1 MDREN
6 RNRKSWYSVL
16 GSFLARRWAGLLL
29 FLVCAGIF
37 ALVFSLYDLEL
48 EAVLYAGGLCL
59 LLLLAVLAAD
69 FCRSLARR
77 RRYEE
82 IFRNLPLLPEELPAT
97 RTEEE
102 ADLQE
107 ILKELGR
114 RMEAA
119 LTEWENWRQES
130 MDYYTTWVHQIKT
143 PISVMRMTLEGEDT
157 EEHRELS
164 AELFRIEQYVEM
176 VLSYLRLDSDS
187 SDYAFQE
194 YDLVTGGVQ
203 YSYLVFSAMKE
214 GDSFRVSREGTFL
227 DADKIVNLYVITL
240 DEYNGAASTNA
251 SLSDGEIILYDSQGD
266 YDASSLK
273 LFDREYQ
280 VKAVLEDFPG
290 KSLMAANIAS
300 SYFLVVPDQQE
311 MDEIYA
317 KQKEALTDIAS
328 EPDSFYAFDT
338 DADQEEQRAFAE
350 ALLNLLQNGDLK
362 SIPDSRVDADAVYLK
377 LYGGFFFL
385 GLFLG
390 VLFLIAAVLIIYYKQ
405 ISEGFED
412 RERFAIMRKVG
423 LSRREVRSAIRSQVL
438 TVFFLP
444 LLTAGIHVAAAFPL
458 MSRLLELLYLSNT
471 RLYMACTAVSFL
483 VFAVFYVIVYLLTAR
498 TYYRIVSR

>member
-6 RNRKSWYSVL
+6 RDRKSWYSAL

-82 IFRNLPLLPEELPAT
+82 IFRNLPLLPEELPAA
-97 RTEEE
+97 RTVEE

-187 SDYAFQE
+187 SDYVFQE
-194 YDLVTGGVQ
+194 YDLDSIIRQAVHKYAPLFVRKKLRL
-203 YSYLVFSAMKE
+203 SYEPVNVKVLTDEKWLLFILEQILSNSIKYTQE
-214 GDSFRVSREGTFL
+214 GSVS
-227 DADKIVNLYVITL
+227 ITL
-240 DEYNGAASTNA
+240 TPDKVLNISDTGIGIAPEDLPRIFERGFTGYNGRSDKKST
-251 SLSDGEIILYDSQGD
+251 G
-266 YDASSLK
+266 
-273 LFDREYQ
+273 
-280 VKAVLEDFPG
+280 
-290 KSLMAANIAS
+290 
-300 SYFLVVPDQQE
+300 
-311 MDEIYA
+311 
-317 KQKEALTDIAS
+317 
-328 EPDSFYAFDT
+328 
-338 DADQEEQRAFAE
+338 
-350 ALLNLLQNGDLK
+350 
-362 SIPDSRVDADAVYLK
+362 
-377 LYGGFFFL
+377 L
-385 GLFLG
+385 GLYLCKK
-390 VLFLIAAVLIIYYKQ
+390 AAGRLSHK
-405 ISEGFED
+405 ISVQSKPG
-412 RERFAIMRKVG
+412 AG
-423 LSRREVRSAIRSQVL
+423 
-438 TVFFLP
+438 TV
-444 LLTAGIHVAAAFPL
+444 
-458 MSRLLELLYLSNT
+458 
-471 RLYMACTAVSFL
+471 VSIDL
-483 VFAVFYVIVYLLTAR
+483 DTKMLR
-498 TYYRIVSR
+498 TE

>member
-6 RNRKSWYSVL
+6 RNRKSWYSAL

-29 FLVCAGIF
+29 FLACAGIF

-82 IFRNLPLLPEELPAT
+82 IFRNLPLLPEELPAA
-97 RTEEE
+97 RTLEE

-187 SDYAFQE
+187 SDYVFQE
-194 YDLVTGGVQ
+194 YDLDSIIRQAVHKYAPLFVRKKLRL
-203 YSYLVFSAMKE
+203 SYEPVNVKVLTDEKWLLFILEQILSNSIKYTQE
-214 GDSFRVSREGTFL
+214 GSVS
-227 DADKIVNLYVITL
+227 ITL
-240 DEYNGAASTNA
+240 TPDKVLNISDTGIGIAPEDLPRIFERGFTGYNGRSDKKST
-251 SLSDGEIILYDSQGD
+251 G
-266 YDASSLK
+266 
-273 LFDREYQ
+273 
-280 VKAVLEDFPG
+280 
-290 KSLMAANIAS
+290 
-300 SYFLVVPDQQE
+300 
-311 MDEIYA
+311 
-317 KQKEALTDIAS
+317 
-328 EPDSFYAFDT
+328 
-338 DADQEEQRAFAE
+338 
-350 ALLNLLQNGDLK
+350 
-362 SIPDSRVDADAVYLK
+362 
-377 LYGGFFFL
+377 L
-385 GLFLG
+385 GLYLCKK
-390 VLFLIAAVLIIYYKQ
+390 AAGRLSHK
-405 ISEGFED
+405 ISVQSKPG
-412 RERFAIMRKVG
+412 AG
-423 LSRREVRSAIRSQVL
+423 
-438 TVFFLP
+438 TV
-444 LLTAGIHVAAAFPL
+444 
-458 MSRLLELLYLSNT
+458 
-471 RLYMACTAVSFL
+471 VSIDL
-483 VFAVFYVIVYLLTAR
+483 DTKMLR
-498 TYYRIVSR
+498 TE

>member
-6 RNRKSWYSVL
+6 RNRKSWYSAL

-29 FLVCAGIF
+29 FLACAGIF

-82 IFRNLPLLPEELPAT
+82 IFRNLPLLPEELPAA
-97 RTEEE
+97 RTVEE

-187 SDYAFQE
+187 SDYVFQE
-194 YDLVTGGVQ
+194 YDLDSIIRQAVHKYAPLFVRKKLRL
-203 YSYLVFSAMKE
+203 SYEPVNVKVLTDEKWLLFILEQILSNSIKYTQE
-214 GDSFRVSREGTFL
+214 GSVS
-227 DADKIVNLYVITL
+227 ITL
-240 DEYNGAASTNA
+240 IPDKVLNISDTGIGIAPEDLPRIFEKGFTGYNGRSDKKST
-251 SLSDGEIILYDSQGD
+251 G
-266 YDASSLK
+266 
-273 LFDREYQ
+273 
-280 VKAVLEDFPG
+280 
-290 KSLMAANIAS
+290 
-300 SYFLVVPDQQE
+300 
-311 MDEIYA
+311 
-317 KQKEALTDIAS
+317 
-328 EPDSFYAFDT
+328 
-338 DADQEEQRAFAE
+338 
-350 ALLNLLQNGDLK
+350 
-362 SIPDSRVDADAVYLK
+362 
-377 LYGGFFFL
+377 L
-385 GLFLG
+385 GLYLCKK
-390 VLFLIAAVLIIYYKQ
+390 AAGRLSHK
-405 ISEGFED
+405 ISVQSKPG
-412 RERFAIMRKVG
+412 AG
-423 LSRREVRSAIRSQVL
+423 
-438 TVFFLP
+438 TV
-444 LLTAGIHVAAAFPL
+444 
-458 MSRLLELLYLSNT
+458 
-471 RLYMACTAVSFL
+471 VSIDL
-483 VFAVFYVIVYLLTAR
+483 DTKMLR
-498 TYYRIVSR
+498 TE

>member
-6 RNRKSWYSVL
+6 RDRKSWYSAL

-29 FLVCAGIF
+29 FLAFAGIF

-82 IFRNLPLLPEELPAT
+82 IFRNLPLLPEELPAA
-97 RTEEE
+97 RTLEE

-187 SDYAFQE
+187 SDYVFQE
-194 YDLVTGGVQ
+194 YDLDSIIRQAVHKYAPLFVRKKLRL
-203 YSYLVFSAMKE
+203 SYEPVNVKVLTDEKWLLFILEQILSNSIKYTQE
-214 GDSFRVSREGTFL
+214 GSVS
-227 DADKIVNLYVITL
+227 ITL
-240 DEYNGAASTNA
+240 TPDKVLNISDTGIGIAPEDLPRIFEKGFTGYNGRSDKKST
-251 SLSDGEIILYDSQGD
+251 G
-266 YDASSLK
+266 
-273 LFDREYQ
+273 
-280 VKAVLEDFPG
+280 
-290 KSLMAANIAS
+290 
-300 SYFLVVPDQQE
+300 
-311 MDEIYA
+311 
-317 KQKEALTDIAS
+317 
-328 EPDSFYAFDT
+328 
-338 DADQEEQRAFAE
+338 
-350 ALLNLLQNGDLK
+350 
-362 SIPDSRVDADAVYLK
+362 
-377 LYGGFFFL
+377 L
-385 GLFLG
+385 GLYLCKK
-390 VLFLIAAVLIIYYKQ
+390 AAGRLSHK
-405 ISEGFED
+405 ISVQSKPG
-412 RERFAIMRKVG
+412 AG
-423 LSRREVRSAIRSQVL
+423 
-438 TVFFLP
+438 TV
-444 LLTAGIHVAAAFPL
+444 
-458 MSRLLELLYLSNT
+458 
-471 RLYMACTAVSFL
+471 VSIDL
-483 VFAVFYVIVYLLTAR
+483 DTKMLR
-498 TYYRIVSR
+498 TE

>member
-6 RNRKSWYSVL
+6 RDRKSWYSAL

-82 IFRNLPLLPEELPAT
+82 IFRNLPLLPEELPAA
-97 RTEEE
+97 RTLEE

-187 SDYAFQE
+187 SDYVFQE
-194 YDLVTGGVQ
+194 YDLDSIIRQAVHKYAPLFVRKKLRL
-203 YSYLVFSAMKE
+203 SYEPVNVKVLTDEKWLLFILEQILSNSIKYTQE
-214 GDSFRVSREGTFL
+214 GSVS
-227 DADKIVNLYVITL
+227 ITL
-240 DEYNGAASTNA
+240 TPDKVLNISDTGIGIAPEDLPRIFERGFTGYNGRSDKKST
-251 SLSDGEIILYDSQGD
+251 G
-266 YDASSLK
+266 
-273 LFDREYQ
+273 
-280 VKAVLEDFPG
+280 
-290 KSLMAANIAS
+290 
-300 SYFLVVPDQQE
+300 
-311 MDEIYA
+311 
-317 KQKEALTDIAS
+317 
-328 EPDSFYAFDT
+328 
-338 DADQEEQRAFAE
+338 
-350 ALLNLLQNGDLK
+350 
-362 SIPDSRVDADAVYLK
+362 
-377 LYGGFFFL
+377 L
-385 GLFLG
+385 GLYLCKK
-390 VLFLIAAVLIIYYKQ
+390 AAGRLSHK
-405 ISEGFED
+405 ISVQSKPG
-412 RERFAIMRKVG
+412 AG
-423 LSRREVRSAIRSQVL
+423 
-438 TVFFLP
+438 TV
-444 LLTAGIHVAAAFPL
+444 
-458 MSRLLELLYLSNT
+458 
-471 RLYMACTAVSFL
+471 VSIDL
-483 VFAVFYVIVYLLTAR
+483 DTKMLR
-498 TYYRIVSR
+498 TE

>member
-6 RNRKSWYSVL
+6 RNRKSLYSAL

-29 FLVCAGIF
+29 FLACAGIF

-82 IFRNLPLLPEELPAT
+82 IFRNLPLLPEELPAA
-97 RTEEE
+97 RTVEE

-107 ILKELGR
+107 ILKELGL

-187 SDYAFQE
+187 SDYVFQE
-194 YDLVTGGVQ
+194 YDLDSIIRQAVHKYAPLFVRKKLRL
-203 YSYLVFSAMKE
+203 SYEPVNVKVLTDEKWLLFILEQILSNSIKYTQE
-214 GDSFRVSREGTFL
+214 GSVS
-227 DADKIVNLYVITL
+227 ITL
-240 DEYNGAASTNA
+240 TPDKVLNISDTGIGIAPEDLPRIFEKGFTGYNGRSDKKST
-251 SLSDGEIILYDSQGD
+251 G
-266 YDASSLK
+266 
-273 LFDREYQ
+273 
-280 VKAVLEDFPG
+280 
-290 KSLMAANIAS
+290 
-300 SYFLVVPDQQE
+300 
-311 MDEIYA
+311 
-317 KQKEALTDIAS
+317 
-328 EPDSFYAFDT
+328 
-338 DADQEEQRAFAE
+338 
-350 ALLNLLQNGDLK
+350 
-362 SIPDSRVDADAVYLK
+362 
-377 LYGGFFFL
+377 L
-385 GLFLG
+385 GLYLCKK
-390 VLFLIAAVLIIYYKQ
+390 AAGRLSHK
-405 ISEGFED
+405 ISVQSKPG
-412 RERFAIMRKVG
+412 AG
-423 LSRREVRSAIRSQVL
+423 
-438 TVFFLP
+438 TV
-444 LLTAGIHVAAAFPL
+444 
-458 MSRLLELLYLSNT
+458 
-471 RLYMACTAVSFL
+471 VSIDL
-483 VFAVFYVIVYLLTAR
+483 DTKMLR
-498 TYYRIVSR
+498 TE

>member
-6 RNRKSWYSVL
+6 RNRKSWYSAL

-29 FLVCAGIF
+29 FLAFAGIF

-82 IFRNLPLLPEELPAT
+82 IFRNLPLLPEELPAA
-97 RTEEE
+97 RTLEE

-187 SDYAFQE
+187 SDYVFQE
-194 YDLVTGGVQ
+194 YDLDSIIRQAVHKYAPLFVRKKLRL
-203 YSYLVFSAMKE
+203 SYEPVNVKVLTDEKWLLFILEQILSNSIKYTQE
-214 GDSFRVSREGTFL
+214 GSVS
-227 DADKIVNLYVITL
+227 ITL
-240 DEYNGAASTNA
+240 TPDKVLNISDTGIGIAPEDLPRIFEKGFTGYNGRSDKKST
-251 SLSDGEIILYDSQGD
+251 G
-266 YDASSLK
+266 
-273 LFDREYQ
+273 
-280 VKAVLEDFPG
+280 
-290 KSLMAANIAS
+290 
-300 SYFLVVPDQQE
+300 
-311 MDEIYA
+311 
-317 KQKEALTDIAS
+317 
-328 EPDSFYAFDT
+328 
-338 DADQEEQRAFAE
+338 
-350 ALLNLLQNGDLK
+350 
-362 SIPDSRVDADAVYLK
+362 
-377 LYGGFFFL
+377 L
-385 GLFLG
+385 GLYLCKK
-390 VLFLIAAVLIIYYKQ
+390 AAGRLSHK
-405 ISEGFED
+405 ISVQSKPG
-412 RERFAIMRKVG
+412 AG
-423 LSRREVRSAIRSQVL
+423 
-438 TVFFLP
+438 TV
-444 LLTAGIHVAAAFPL
+444 
-458 MSRLLELLYLSNT
+458 
-471 RLYMACTAVSFL
+471 VSIDL
-483 VFAVFYVIVYLLTAR
+483 DTKMLR
-498 TYYRIVSR
+498 TE

>member
-6 RNRKSWYSVL
+6 RNRKSWYSAL

-29 FLVCAGIF
+29 FLACAGIF

-82 IFRNLPLLPEELPAT
+82 IFRNLPLLPEELPAA
-97 RTEEE
+97 RTLEE

-187 SDYAFQE
+187 SDYVFQE
-194 YDLVTGGVQ
+194 YDLDSIIRQAVHKYAPLFVRKKLRL
-203 YSYLVFSAMKE
+203 SYEPVNVKVLTDEKWLLFILEQILSNSIKYTQE
-214 GDSFRVSREGTFL
+214 GSVS
-227 DADKIVNLYVITL
+227 ITL
-240 DEYNGAASTNA
+240 TPDKVLNISDTGIGIAPEDLPRIFEKGFTGYNGRSDKKST
-251 SLSDGEIILYDSQGD
+251 G
-266 YDASSLK
+266 
-273 LFDREYQ
+273 
-280 VKAVLEDFPG
+280 
-290 KSLMAANIAS
+290 
-300 SYFLVVPDQQE
+300 
-311 MDEIYA
+311 
-317 KQKEALTDIAS
+317 
-328 EPDSFYAFDT
+328 
-338 DADQEEQRAFAE
+338 
-350 ALLNLLQNGDLK
+350 
-362 SIPDSRVDADAVYLK
+362 
-377 LYGGFFFL
+377 L
-385 GLFLG
+385 GLYLCKK
-390 VLFLIAAVLIIYYKQ
+390 AAGRLSHK
-405 ISEGFED
+405 ISVQSKPG
-412 RERFAIMRKVG
+412 AG
-423 LSRREVRSAIRSQVL
+423 
-438 TVFFLP
+438 TV
-444 LLTAGIHVAAAFPL
+444 
-458 MSRLLELLYLSNT
+458 
-471 RLYMACTAVSFL
+471 VSIDL
-483 VFAVFYVIVYLLTAR
+483 DTKMLR
-498 TYYRIVSR
+498 TE

>member
-6 RNRKSWYSVL
+6 RNRKSWYSAL

-29 FLVCAGIF
+29 FLACAGIF

-82 IFRNLPLLPEELPAT
+82 IFRNLPLLPEELPAA
-97 RTEEE
+97 RTVEE

-187 SDYAFQE
+187 SDYVFQE
-194 YDLVTGGVQ
+194 YDLDSIIRQAVHKYAPLFVRKKLRL
-203 YSYLVFSAMKE
+203 SYEPVNVKVLTDEKWLLFILEQILSNSIKYTQE
-214 GDSFRVSREGTFL
+214 GSVS
-227 DADKIVNLYVITL
+227 ITL
-240 DEYNGAASTNA
+240 TPDKVLNISDTGIGIAPEDLPRIFEKGFTGYNGRSDKKST
-251 SLSDGEIILYDSQGD
+251 G
-266 YDASSLK
+266 
-273 LFDREYQ
+273 
-280 VKAVLEDFPG
+280 
-290 KSLMAANIAS
+290 
-300 SYFLVVPDQQE
+300 
-311 MDEIYA
+311 
-317 KQKEALTDIAS
+317 
-328 EPDSFYAFDT
+328 
-338 DADQEEQRAFAE
+338 
-350 ALLNLLQNGDLK
+350 
-362 SIPDSRVDADAVYLK
+362 
-377 LYGGFFFL
+377 L
-385 GLFLG
+385 GLYLCKK
-390 VLFLIAAVLIIYYKQ
+390 AAGRLSHK
-405 ISEGFED
+405 ISVQSKPG
-412 RERFAIMRKVG
+412 AG
-423 LSRREVRSAIRSQVL
+423 
-438 TVFFLP
+438 TV
-444 LLTAGIHVAAAFPL
+444 
-458 MSRLLELLYLSNT
+458 
-471 RLYMACTAVSFL
+471 VSIDL
-483 VFAVFYVIVYLLTAR
+483 DTKMLR
-498 TYYRIVSR
+498 TE

>member
-6 RNRKSWYSVL
+6 RNRKSLYSAL

-29 FLVCAGIF
+29 FLACAGIF

-69 FCRSLARR
+69 FCSSLARR

-82 IFRNLPLLPEELPAT
+82 IFRNLPLLPEELPAA
-97 RTEEE
+97 RTVEE

-187 SDYAFQE
+187 SDYVFQE
-194 YDLVTGGVQ
+194 YDLDSIIRQAVHKYAPLFVRKKLRL
-203 YSYLVFSAMKE
+203 SYEPVNVKVLTDEKWLLFILEQILSNSIKYTQE
-214 GDSFRVSREGTFL
+214 GSVS
-227 DADKIVNLYVITL
+227 ITL
-240 DEYNGAASTNA
+240 APDKVLNISDTGIGIAPEDLPRIFEKGFTGYNGRSDKKST
-251 SLSDGEIILYDSQGD
+251 G
-266 YDASSLK
+266 
-273 LFDREYQ
+273 
-280 VKAVLEDFPG
+280 
-290 KSLMAANIAS
+290 
-300 SYFLVVPDQQE
+300 
-311 MDEIYA
+311 
-317 KQKEALTDIAS
+317 
-328 EPDSFYAFDT
+328 
-338 DADQEEQRAFAE
+338 
-350 ALLNLLQNGDLK
+350 
-362 SIPDSRVDADAVYLK
+362 
-377 LYGGFFFL
+377 L
-385 GLFLG
+385 GLYLCKK
-390 VLFLIAAVLIIYYKQ
+390 AAGRLSHK
-405 ISEGFED
+405 ISVQSKPG
-412 RERFAIMRKVG
+412 AG
-423 LSRREVRSAIRSQVL
+423 
-438 TVFFLP
+438 TV
-444 LLTAGIHVAAAFPL
+444 
-458 MSRLLELLYLSNT
+458 
-471 RLYMACTAVSFL
+471 VSIDL
-483 VFAVFYVIVYLLTAR
+483 DTKMLR
-498 TYYRIVSR
+498 TE

>member
-6 RNRKSWYSVL
+6 RNRKSWYSAL

-29 FLVCAGIF
+29 FLACAGIF

-82 IFRNLPLLPEELPAT
+82 IFRNLPLLPEELPAA
-97 RTEEE
+97 RTVEE

-107 ILKELGR
+107 ILKELGL

-187 SDYAFQE
+187 SDYVFQE
-194 YDLVTGGVQ
+194 YDLDSIIRQAVHKYAPLFVRKKLRL
-203 YSYLVFSAMKE
+203 SYEPVNVKVLTDEKWLLFILEQILSNSIKYTQE
-214 GDSFRVSREGTFL
+214 GSVS
-227 DADKIVNLYVITL
+227 ITL
-240 DEYNGAASTNA
+240 TPDKVLNISDTGIGIAPEDLPRIFERGFTGYNGRSDKKST
-251 SLSDGEIILYDSQGD
+251 G
-266 YDASSLK
+266 
-273 LFDREYQ
+273 
-280 VKAVLEDFPG
+280 
-290 KSLMAANIAS
+290 
-300 SYFLVVPDQQE
+300 
-311 MDEIYA
+311 
-317 KQKEALTDIAS
+317 
-328 EPDSFYAFDT
+328 
-338 DADQEEQRAFAE
+338 
-350 ALLNLLQNGDLK
+350 
-362 SIPDSRVDADAVYLK
+362 
-377 LYGGFFFL
+377 L
-385 GLFLG
+385 GLYLCKK
-390 VLFLIAAVLIIYYKQ
+390 AAGRLSHK
-405 ISEGFED
+405 ISVQSKPG
-412 RERFAIMRKVG
+412 AG
-423 LSRREVRSAIRSQVL
+423 
-438 TVFFLP
+438 TV
-444 LLTAGIHVAAAFPL
+444 
-458 MSRLLELLYLSNT
+458 
-471 RLYMACTAVSFL
+471 VSIDL
-483 VFAVFYVIVYLLTAR
+483 DTKMLR
-498 TYYRIVSR
+498 TE

>member
-29 FLVCAGIF
+29 FLACAGIF

-69 FCRSLARR
+69 FCRSFARR

-82 IFRNLPLLPEELPAT
+82 IFRNLPLLPEDLPAA
-97 RTEEE
+97 RTVEE

-187 SDYAFQE
+187 SDYVFQE
-194 YDLVTGGVQ
+194 YDLDSIIRQAVHKYAPLFVRKKLRL
-203 YSYLVFSAMKE
+203 SYEPVNVKVLTDEKWLLFILEQILSNSIKYTQE
-214 GDSFRVSREGTFL
+214 GSVS
-227 DADKIVNLYVITL
+227 ITL
-240 DEYNGAASTNA
+240 APDKVLNISDTGIGIAPEDLPRIFERGFTGYNGRSDKKST
-251 SLSDGEIILYDSQGD
+251 G
-266 YDASSLK
+266 
-273 LFDREYQ
+273 
-280 VKAVLEDFPG
+280 
-290 KSLMAANIAS
+290 
-300 SYFLVVPDQQE
+300 
-311 MDEIYA
+311 
-317 KQKEALTDIAS
+317 
-328 EPDSFYAFDT
+328 
-338 DADQEEQRAFAE
+338 
-350 ALLNLLQNGDLK
+350 
-362 SIPDSRVDADAVYLK
+362 
-377 LYGGFFFL
+377 L
-385 GLFLG
+385 GLYLCKK
-390 VLFLIAAVLIIYYKQ
+390 AAGRLSHK
-405 ISEGFED
+405 ISVQSKPG
-412 RERFAIMRKVG
+412 AG
-423 LSRREVRSAIRSQVL
+423 
-438 TVFFLP
+438 TV
-444 LLTAGIHVAAAFPL
+444 
-458 MSRLLELLYLSNT
+458 
-471 RLYMACTAVSFL
+471 VSIDL
-483 VFAVFYVIVYLLTAR
+483 DTKMLR
-498 TYYRIVSR
+498 TE

>member
-6 RNRKSWYSVL
+6 RNRKSWYSAL

-29 FLVCAGIF
+29 FLACAGIF

-82 IFRNLPLLPEELPAT
+82 IFRNLPLLPEELPAA
-97 RTEEE
+97 RTVEE

-107 ILKELGR
+107 ILKELGL

-187 SDYAFQE
+187 SDYVFQE
-194 YDLVTGGVQ
+194 YDLDSIIRQAVHKYAPLFVRKKLRL
-203 YSYLVFSAMKE
+203 SYEPVNVKVLTDEKWLLFILEQILSNSIKYTQE
-214 GDSFRVSREGTFL
+214 GSVS
-227 DADKIVNLYVITL
+227 ITL
-240 DEYNGAASTNA
+240 APDKVLNISDTGIGIAPEDLPRIFEKGFTGYNGRSDKKST
-251 SLSDGEIILYDSQGD
+251 G
-266 YDASSLK
+266 
-273 LFDREYQ
+273 
-280 VKAVLEDFPG
+280 
-290 KSLMAANIAS
+290 
-300 SYFLVVPDQQE
+300 
-311 MDEIYA
+311 
-317 KQKEALTDIAS
+317 
-328 EPDSFYAFDT
+328 
-338 DADQEEQRAFAE
+338 
-350 ALLNLLQNGDLK
+350 
-362 SIPDSRVDADAVYLK
+362 
-377 LYGGFFFL
+377 L
-385 GLFLG
+385 GLYLCKK
-390 VLFLIAAVLIIYYKQ
+390 AAGRLSHK
-405 ISEGFED
+405 ISVQSKPG
-412 RERFAIMRKVG
+412 AG
-423 LSRREVRSAIRSQVL
+423 
-438 TVFFLP
+438 TV
-444 LLTAGIHVAAAFPL
+444 
-458 MSRLLELLYLSNT
+458 
-471 RLYMACTAVSFL
+471 VSIDL
-483 VFAVFYVIVYLLTAR
+483 DTKMLR
-498 TYYRIVSR
+498 TE

>member
-29 FLVCAGIF
+29 FLAFAGIF

-82 IFRNLPLLPEELPAT
+82 IFRNLPLLPEELPAA
-97 RTEEE
+97 RTLEE

-187 SDYAFQE
+187 SDYVFQE
-194 YDLVTGGVQ
+194 YDLDSIIRQAVHKYAPLFVRKKLRL
-203 YSYLVFSAMKE
+203 SYEPVNVKVLTDEKWLLFILEQILSNSIKYTQE
-214 GDSFRVSREGTFL
+214 GSVS
-227 DADKIVNLYVITL
+227 ITL
-240 DEYNGAASTNA
+240 TPDKVLNISDTGIGIAPEDLPRIFEKGFTGYNGRSDKKST
-251 SLSDGEIILYDSQGD
+251 G
-266 YDASSLK
+266 
-273 LFDREYQ
+273 
-280 VKAVLEDFPG
+280 
-290 KSLMAANIAS
+290 
-300 SYFLVVPDQQE
+300 
-311 MDEIYA
+311 
-317 KQKEALTDIAS
+317 
-328 EPDSFYAFDT
+328 
-338 DADQEEQRAFAE
+338 
-350 ALLNLLQNGDLK
+350 
-362 SIPDSRVDADAVYLK
+362 
-377 LYGGFFFL
+377 L
-385 GLFLG
+385 GLYLCKK
-390 VLFLIAAVLIIYYKQ
+390 AAGRLSHK
-405 ISEGFED
+405 ISVQSKPG
-412 RERFAIMRKVG
+412 AG
-423 LSRREVRSAIRSQVL
+423 
-438 TVFFLP
+438 TV
-444 LLTAGIHVAAAFPL
+444 
-458 MSRLLELLYLSNT
+458 
-471 RLYMACTAVSFL
+471 VSIDL
-483 VFAVFYVIVYLLTAR
+483 DTKMLR
-498 TYYRIVSR
+498 TE

>member
-187 SDYAFQE
+187 SDYVFQE
-194 YDLVTGGVQ
+194 YDLDSIIRQAVHKYAPLFVRKKLRL
-203 YSYLVFSAMKE
+203 SYEPVNVKVLTDEKWLLFILEQILSNSIKYTQE
-214 GDSFRVSREGTFL
+214 GSVS
-227 DADKIVNLYVITL
+227 ITL
-240 DEYNGAASTNA
+240 TPDKVLNISDTGIGIAPEDLPRIFEKGFTGYNGRSDKKST
-251 SLSDGEIILYDSQGD
+251 G
-266 YDASSLK
+266 
-273 LFDREYQ
+273 
-280 VKAVLEDFPG
+280 
-290 KSLMAANIAS
+290 
-300 SYFLVVPDQQE
+300 
-311 MDEIYA
+311 
-317 KQKEALTDIAS
+317 
-328 EPDSFYAFDT
+328 
-338 DADQEEQRAFAE
+338 
-350 ALLNLLQNGDLK
+350 
-362 SIPDSRVDADAVYLK
+362 
-377 LYGGFFFL
+377 L
-385 GLFLG
+385 GLYLCKK
-390 VLFLIAAVLIIYYKQ
+390 AAGRLSHK
-405 ISEGFED
+405 ISVQSKPG
-412 RERFAIMRKVG
+412 AG
-423 LSRREVRSAIRSQVL
+423 
-438 TVFFLP
+438 TV
-444 LLTAGIHVAAAFPL
+444 
-458 MSRLLELLYLSNT
+458 
-471 RLYMACTAVSFL
+471 VSIDL
-483 VFAVFYVIVYLLTAR
+483 DTKMLR
-498 TYYRIVSR
+498 TE

>member
-29 FLVCAGIF
+29 FLACAGIF

-82 IFRNLPLLPEELPAT
+82 IFRNLPLLPEELPAA
-97 RTEEE
+97 RTVEE

-143 PISVMRMTLEGEDT
+143 PISVMRMTFEGEDT

-187 SDYAFQE
+187 SDYVFQE
-194 YDLVTGGVQ
+194 YDLDSIIRQAVHKYAPLFVRKKLRL
-203 YSYLVFSAMKE
+203 SYEPVNVKVLTDEKWLLFILEQILSNSIKYTQE
-214 GDSFRVSREGTFL
+214 GSVS
-227 DADKIVNLYVITL
+227 ITL
-240 DEYNGAASTNA
+240 TPDKVLNISDTGIGIAPEDLPRIFEKGFTGYNGRSDKKST
-251 SLSDGEIILYDSQGD
+251 G
-266 YDASSLK
+266 
-273 LFDREYQ
+273 
-280 VKAVLEDFPG
+280 
-290 KSLMAANIAS
+290 
-300 SYFLVVPDQQE
+300 
-311 MDEIYA
+311 
-317 KQKEALTDIAS
+317 
-328 EPDSFYAFDT
+328 
-338 DADQEEQRAFAE
+338 
-350 ALLNLLQNGDLK
+350 
-362 SIPDSRVDADAVYLK
+362 
-377 LYGGFFFL
+377 L
-385 GLFLG
+385 GLYLCKK
-390 VLFLIAAVLIIYYKQ
+390 AAGRLSHK
-405 ISEGFED
+405 ISVQSKPG
-412 RERFAIMRKVG
+412 AG
-423 LSRREVRSAIRSQVL
+423 
-438 TVFFLP
+438 TV
-444 LLTAGIHVAAAFPL
+444 
-458 MSRLLELLYLSNT
+458 
-471 RLYMACTAVSFL
+471 VSIDL
-483 VFAVFYVIVYLLTAR
+483 DTKMLR
-498 TYYRIVSR
+498 TE

>member
-6 RNRKSWYSVL
+6 RDRKSWYSAL

-29 FLVCAGIF
+29 FLAFAGIF

-82 IFRNLPLLPEELPAT
+82 IFRNLPLLPEELPAA
-97 RTEEE
+97 RTVEE

-187 SDYAFQE
+187 SDYVFQE
-194 YDLVTGGVQ
+194 YDLDSIIRQAVHKYAPLFVRKKLRL
-203 YSYLVFSAMKE
+203 SYEPVNVKVLTDEKWLLFILEQILSNSIKYTQE
-214 GDSFRVSREGTFL
+214 GSVS
-227 DADKIVNLYVITL
+227 ITL
-240 DEYNGAASTNA
+240 TPDKVLNISDTGIGIAPEDLPRIFERGFTGYNGRSDKKST
-251 SLSDGEIILYDSQGD
+251 G
-266 YDASSLK
+266 
-273 LFDREYQ
+273 
-280 VKAVLEDFPG
+280 
-290 KSLMAANIAS
+290 
-300 SYFLVVPDQQE
+300 
-311 MDEIYA
+311 
-317 KQKEALTDIAS
+317 
-328 EPDSFYAFDT
+328 
-338 DADQEEQRAFAE
+338 
-350 ALLNLLQNGDLK
+350 
-362 SIPDSRVDADAVYLK
+362 
-377 LYGGFFFL
+377 L
-385 GLFLG
+385 GLYLCKK
-390 VLFLIAAVLIIYYKQ
+390 AAGRLSHK
-405 ISEGFED
+405 ISVQSKPG
-412 RERFAIMRKVG
+412 AG
-423 LSRREVRSAIRSQVL
+423 
-438 TVFFLP
+438 TV
-444 LLTAGIHVAAAFPL
+444 
-458 MSRLLELLYLSNT
+458 
-471 RLYMACTAVSFL
+471 VSIDL
-483 VFAVFYVIVYLLTAR
+483 DTKMLR
-498 TYYRIVSR
+498 TE

>member
-6 RNRKSWYSVL
+6 RNRKSWYSAL

-29 FLVCAGIF
+29 FLACAGIF

-82 IFRNLPLLPEELPAT
+82 IFRNLPLLPEELPAA
-97 RTEEE
+97 RTVEE

-107 ILKELGR
+107 ILKKLGL

-187 SDYAFQE
+187 SDYVFQE
-194 YDLVTGGVQ
+194 YDLDSIIRQAVHKYAPLFVRKKLRL
-203 YSYLVFSAMKE
+203 SYEPVNVKVLTDEKWLLFILEQILSNSIKYTQE
-214 GDSFRVSREGTFL
+214 GCVS
-227 DADKIVNLYVITL
+227 ITL
-240 DEYNGAASTNA
+240 TPDKVLNISDTGIGIAPEDLPRIFEKGFTGYNGRSDKKST
-251 SLSDGEIILYDSQGD
+251 G
-266 YDASSLK
+266 
-273 LFDREYQ
+273 
-280 VKAVLEDFPG
+280 
-290 KSLMAANIAS
+290 
-300 SYFLVVPDQQE
+300 
-311 MDEIYA
+311 
-317 KQKEALTDIAS
+317 
-328 EPDSFYAFDT
+328 
-338 DADQEEQRAFAE
+338 
-350 ALLNLLQNGDLK
+350 
-362 SIPDSRVDADAVYLK
+362 
-377 LYGGFFFL
+377 L
-385 GLFLG
+385 GLYLCKK
-390 VLFLIAAVLIIYYKQ
+390 AAGRLSHK
-405 ISEGFED
+405 ISVQSKPG
-412 RERFAIMRKVG
+412 AG
-423 LSRREVRSAIRSQVL
+423 
-438 TVFFLP
+438 TV
-444 LLTAGIHVAAAFPL
+444 
-458 MSRLLELLYLSNT
+458 
-471 RLYMACTAVSFL
+471 VSIDL
-483 VFAVFYVIVYLLTAR
+483 DTKMLR
-498 TYYRIVSR
+498 TE

>member
-16 GSFLARRWAGLLL
+16 GSFLARRWTGLLL
-29 FLVCAGIF
+29 FLACAGIF

-69 FCRSLARR
+69 FCRSLARC

-82 IFRNLPLLPEELPAT
+82 IFRNLPLLPEDLPAA
-97 RTEEE
+97 RTVEE

-187 SDYAFQE
+187 SDYVFQE
-194 YDLVTGGVQ
+194 YDLDSIIRQAVHKYAPLFVRKKLRL
-203 YSYLVFSAMKE
+203 SYEPVNVKVLTDEKWLLFILEQILSNSIKYTQE
-214 GDSFRVSREGTFL
+214 GSVS
-227 DADKIVNLYVITL
+227 ITL
-240 DEYNGAASTNA
+240 TPDKVLNISDTGIGIAPEDLPRIFEKGFTGYNGRSDKKST
-251 SLSDGEIILYDSQGD
+251 G
-266 YDASSLK
+266 
-273 LFDREYQ
+273 
-280 VKAVLEDFPG
+280 
-290 KSLMAANIAS
+290 
-300 SYFLVVPDQQE
+300 
-311 MDEIYA
+311 
-317 KQKEALTDIAS
+317 
-328 EPDSFYAFDT
+328 
-338 DADQEEQRAFAE
+338 
-350 ALLNLLQNGDLK
+350 
-362 SIPDSRVDADAVYLK
+362 
-377 LYGGFFFL
+377 L
-385 GLFLG
+385 GLYLCKK
-390 VLFLIAAVLIIYYKQ
+390 AAGRLSHK
-405 ISEGFED
+405 ISVQSKPG
-412 RERFAIMRKVG
+412 AG
-423 LSRREVRSAIRSQVL
+423 
-438 TVFFLP
+438 TV
-444 LLTAGIHVAAAFPL
+444 
-458 MSRLLELLYLSNT
+458 
-471 RLYMACTAVSFL
+471 VSIDL
-483 VFAVFYVIVYLLTAR
+483 DTKMLR
-498 TYYRIVSR
+498 TE

>member
-16 GSFLARRWAGLLL
+16 GSFLARRWTGLLL
-29 FLVCAGIF
+29 FLACAGIF

-82 IFRNLPLLPEELPAT
+82 IFRNLPLLPEDLPAA
-97 RTEEE
+97 RTVEE

-187 SDYAFQE
+187 SDYVFQE
-194 YDLVTGGVQ
+194 YDLDSIIRQAVHKYAPLFVRKKLRL
-203 YSYLVFSAMKE
+203 SYEPVNVKVLTDEKWLLFILEQILSNSIKYTQE
-214 GDSFRVSREGTFL
+214 GSVS
-227 DADKIVNLYVITL
+227 ITL
-240 DEYNGAASTNA
+240 TPDKVLNISDTGIGIAPEDLPRIFEKGFTGYNGRSDKKST
-251 SLSDGEIILYDSQGD
+251 G
-266 YDASSLK
+266 
-273 LFDREYQ
+273 
-280 VKAVLEDFPG
+280 
-290 KSLMAANIAS
+290 
-300 SYFLVVPDQQE
+300 
-311 MDEIYA
+311 
-317 KQKEALTDIAS
+317 
-328 EPDSFYAFDT
+328 
-338 DADQEEQRAFAE
+338 
-350 ALLNLLQNGDLK
+350 
-362 SIPDSRVDADAVYLK
+362 
-377 LYGGFFFL
+377 L
-385 GLFLG
+385 GLYLCKK
-390 VLFLIAAVLIIYYKQ
+390 AAGRLSHK
-405 ISEGFED
+405 ISVQSKPG
-412 RERFAIMRKVG
+412 AG
-423 LSRREVRSAIRSQVL
+423 
-438 TVFFLP
+438 TV
-444 LLTAGIHVAAAFPL
+444 
-458 MSRLLELLYLSNT
+458 
-471 RLYMACTAVSFL
+471 VSIDL
-483 VFAVFYVIVYLLTAR
+483 DTKMLR
-498 TYYRIVSR
+498 TE

>member
-6 RNRKSWYSVL
+6 RDRKSWYSAL

-29 FLVCAGIF
+29 FLAFAGIF

-82 IFRNLPLLPEELPAT
+82 IFRNLPLLPEELPAA
-97 RTEEE
+97 RTLEE

-187 SDYAFQE
+187 SDYVFQE
-194 YDLVTGGVQ
+194 YDLDSIIRQAVHKYAPLFVRKKLRL
-203 YSYLVFSAMKE
+203 SYEPVNVKVLTDEKWLLFILEQILSNSIKYTQE
-214 GDSFRVSREGTFL
+214 GSVS
-227 DADKIVNLYVITL
+227 ITL
-240 DEYNGAASTNA
+240 TPDKVLNISDTGIGIAPEDLPRIFERGFTGYNGRSDKKST
-251 SLSDGEIILYDSQGD
+251 G
-266 YDASSLK
+266 
-273 LFDREYQ
+273 
-280 VKAVLEDFPG
+280 
-290 KSLMAANIAS
+290 
-300 SYFLVVPDQQE
+300 
-311 MDEIYA
+311 
-317 KQKEALTDIAS
+317 
-328 EPDSFYAFDT
+328 
-338 DADQEEQRAFAE
+338 
-350 ALLNLLQNGDLK
+350 
-362 SIPDSRVDADAVYLK
+362 
-377 LYGGFFFL
+377 L
-385 GLFLG
+385 GLYLCKK
-390 VLFLIAAVLIIYYKQ
+390 AAGRLSHK
-405 ISEGFED
+405 ISVQSKPG
-412 RERFAIMRKVG
+412 AG
-423 LSRREVRSAIRSQVL
+423 
-438 TVFFLP
+438 TV
-444 LLTAGIHVAAAFPL
+444 
-458 MSRLLELLYLSNT
+458 
-471 RLYMACTAVSFL
+471 VSIDL
-483 VFAVFYVIVYLLTAR
+483 DTKMLR
-498 TYYRIVSR
+498 TE

>member
-29 FLVCAGIF
+29 FLACAGIF

-48 EAVLYAGGLCL
+48 EAVLYAGSLCL

-82 IFRNLPLLPEELPAT
+82 IFRNLPLLPEELPAA
-97 RTEEE
+97 RTLEE

-187 SDYAFQE
+187 SDYVFQE
-194 YDLVTGGVQ
+194 YDLDSIIRQAVHKYAPLFVRKKLRL
-203 YSYLVFSAMKE
+203 SYEPVNVKVLTDEKWLLFILEQILSNSIKYTQE
-214 GDSFRVSREGTFL
+214 GSVS
-227 DADKIVNLYVITL
+227 ITL
-240 DEYNGAASTNA
+240 TPDKVLNISDTGIGIAPEDLPRIFEKGFTGYNGRSDKKST
-251 SLSDGEIILYDSQGD
+251 G
-266 YDASSLK
+266 
-273 LFDREYQ
+273 
-280 VKAVLEDFPG
+280 
-290 KSLMAANIAS
+290 
-300 SYFLVVPDQQE
+300 
-311 MDEIYA
+311 
-317 KQKEALTDIAS
+317 
-328 EPDSFYAFDT
+328 
-338 DADQEEQRAFAE
+338 
-350 ALLNLLQNGDLK
+350 
-362 SIPDSRVDADAVYLK
+362 
-377 LYGGFFFL
+377 L
-385 GLFLG
+385 GLYLCKK
-390 VLFLIAAVLIIYYKQ
+390 AAGRLSHK
-405 ISEGFED
+405 ISVQSKPG
-412 RERFAIMRKVG
+412 AG
-423 LSRREVRSAIRSQVL
+423 
-438 TVFFLP
+438 TV
-444 LLTAGIHVAAAFPL
+444 
-458 MSRLLELLYLSNT
+458 
-471 RLYMACTAVSFL
+471 VSIDL
-483 VFAVFYVIVYLLTAR
+483 DTKMLR
-498 TYYRIVSR
+498 TE

>member
-29 FLVCAGIF
+29 FLACAGIF

-69 FCRSLARR
+69 FCRSFARR

-82 IFRNLPLLPEELPAT
+82 IFRNLPLLPEDLPAA
-97 RTEEE
+97 RTVEE

-187 SDYAFQE
+187 SDYVFQE
-194 YDLVTGGVQ
+194 YDLDSIIRQAVHKYAPLFVRKKLWLFYEPVNVKVLTDEKWLLFILEQ
-203 YSYLVFSAMKE
+203 ILSNSIKYTQE
-214 GDSFRVSREGTFL
+214 GSVS
-227 DADKIVNLYVITL
+227 ITL
-240 DEYNGAASTNA
+240 TPDKVLNISDTGIGIAPEDLPRIFEKGFTGYNGRSDKKST
-251 SLSDGEIILYDSQGD
+251 G
-266 YDASSLK
+266 
-273 LFDREYQ
+273 
-280 VKAVLEDFPG
+280 
-290 KSLMAANIAS
+290 
-300 SYFLVVPDQQE
+300 
-311 MDEIYA
+311 
-317 KQKEALTDIAS
+317 
-328 EPDSFYAFDT
+328 
-338 DADQEEQRAFAE
+338 
-350 ALLNLLQNGDLK
+350 
-362 SIPDSRVDADAVYLK
+362 
-377 LYGGFFFL
+377 L
-385 GLFLG
+385 GLYLCKK
-390 VLFLIAAVLIIYYKQ
+390 AAGRLSHK
-405 ISEGFED
+405 ISVQSKPG
-412 RERFAIMRKVG
+412 AG
-423 LSRREVRSAIRSQVL
+423 
-438 TVFFLP
+438 TV
-444 LLTAGIHVAAAFPL
+444 
-458 MSRLLELLYLSNT
+458 
-471 RLYMACTAVSFL
+471 VSIDL
-483 VFAVFYVIVYLLTAR
+483 DTKMLR
-498 TYYRIVSR
+498 TE

>member
-6 RNRKSWYSVL
+6 RDRKSWYSAL

-29 FLVCAGIF
+29 FLAFAGIF

-82 IFRNLPLLPEELPAT
+82 IFRNLPLLPEELPAA
-97 RTEEE
+97 RTLEE

-187 SDYAFQE
+187 SDYVFQE
-194 YDLVTGGVQ
+194 YDLDSIIRQAVHKYAPLFVRKKLRL
-203 YSYLVFSAMKE
+203 SYEPVNVKVLTDEKWLLFILEQILSNSIKYTQE
-214 GDSFRVSREGTFL
+214 GSVS
-227 DADKIVNLYVITL
+227 ITL
-240 DEYNGAASTNA
+240 TPDKVLNISDTGIGIAPEDLPRIFERGFTGYNGRSDKKST
-251 SLSDGEIILYDSQGD
+251 G
-266 YDASSLK
+266 
-273 LFDREYQ
+273 
-280 VKAVLEDFPG
+280 
-290 KSLMAANIAS
+290 
-300 SYFLVVPDQQE
+300 
-311 MDEIYA
+311 
-317 KQKEALTDIAS
+317 
-328 EPDSFYAFDT
+328 
-338 DADQEEQRAFAE
+338 
-350 ALLNLLQNGDLK
+350 
-362 SIPDSRVDADAVYLK
+362 
-377 LYGGFFFL
+377 L
-385 GLFLG
+385 GLYLCKKPAG
-390 VLFLIAAVLIIYYKQ
+390 RLSHK
-405 ISEGFED
+405 ISVQSKPG
-412 RERFAIMRKVG
+412 AG
-423 LSRREVRSAIRSQVL
+423 
-438 TVFFLP
+438 TV
-444 LLTAGIHVAAAFPL
+444 
-458 MSRLLELLYLSNT
+458 
-471 RLYMACTAVSFL
+471 VSIDL
-483 VFAVFYVIVYLLTAR
+483 DTKMLR
-498 TYYRIVSR
+498 TE

>member
-6 RNRKSWYSVL
+6 RNRKSWYSAL

-29 FLVCAGIF
+29 FLACAGIF

-82 IFRNLPLLPEELPAT
+82 IFRNLPLLPEELPAA
-97 RTEEE
+97 RTVEE
-102 ADLQE
+102 ADLQA

-187 SDYAFQE
+187 SDYVFQE
-194 YDLVTGGVQ
+194 YDLDSIIRQAVHKYAPLFVRKKLRL
-203 YSYLVFSAMKE
+203 SYEPVNVKVLTDEKWLLFILEQILSNSIKYTQE
-214 GDSFRVSREGTFL
+214 GSVS
-227 DADKIVNLYVITL
+227 ITL
-240 DEYNGAASTNA
+240 APDKVLNISDTGIGIAPEDLPRIFEKGFTGYNGRSDKKST
-251 SLSDGEIILYDSQGD
+251 G
-266 YDASSLK
+266 
-273 LFDREYQ
+273 
-280 VKAVLEDFPG
+280 
-290 KSLMAANIAS
+290 
-300 SYFLVVPDQQE
+300 
-311 MDEIYA
+311 
-317 KQKEALTDIAS
+317 
-328 EPDSFYAFDT
+328 
-338 DADQEEQRAFAE
+338 
-350 ALLNLLQNGDLK
+350 
-362 SIPDSRVDADAVYLK
+362 
-377 LYGGFFFL
+377 L
-385 GLFLG
+385 GLYLCKK
-390 VLFLIAAVLIIYYKQ
+390 AAGRLSHK
-405 ISEGFED
+405 ISVQSKPG
-412 RERFAIMRKVG
+412 AG
-423 LSRREVRSAIRSQVL
+423 
-438 TVFFLP
+438 TV
-444 LLTAGIHVAAAFPL
+444 
-458 MSRLLELLYLSNT
+458 
-471 RLYMACTAVSFL
+471 VSIDL
-483 VFAVFYVIVYLLTAR
+483 DTKMLR
-498 TYYRIVSR
+498 TE